1 MELEERQERWGQ
13 KEHGSTHMSTPIKP
27 LPEMKEGIL
36 ALDDTDNEELA
47 RCYYKLLALI
57 QLKFYIKCTNSQKKN
72 QTNHRSYNS

>member
-1 MELEERQERWGQ
+1 
-13 KEHGSTHMSTPIKP
+13 MSTPIKP

-57 QLKFYIKCTNSQKKN
+57 QLKFYIKCTNS
-72 QTNHRSYNS
+72 